1 MRDSRVN
8 LANNVPNE
16 GERLN
21 NEGKFRSMKVRA
33 FSGIKST
40 KWQFN
45 VIKRQ
50 W

>member
-21 NEGKFRSMKVRA
+21 NEGKSFFRNKKYKMAVQCYQKA
-33 FSGIKST
+33 MT
-40 KWQFN
+40 N
-45 VIKRQ
+45 PNP
-50 W
+50 